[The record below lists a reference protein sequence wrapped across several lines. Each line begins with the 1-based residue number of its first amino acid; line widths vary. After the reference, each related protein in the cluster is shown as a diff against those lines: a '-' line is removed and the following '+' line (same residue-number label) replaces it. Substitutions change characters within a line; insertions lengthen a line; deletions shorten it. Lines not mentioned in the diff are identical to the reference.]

1 MDSCQDKSWTP
12 LKSCY
17 LNVGRLEQKRA
28 CIKFDTFQMTTWPS
42 NLEEIKLQKKLNAQ
56 SKLGVQ
62 TLVWQAQD
70 KSWTPKSN
78 IAGIS

>member
-1 MDSCQDKSWTP
+1 
-12 LKSCY
+12 
-17 LNVGRLEQKRA
+17 
-28 CIKFDTFQMTTWPS
+28 MTTWPS